1 MIPRTKDILPRSL
14 PIAVLCLGLVVCAFS
29 PHLWVIANRAPDSY
43 EWARATTYLRQCAHP
58 FDHAVEPAMRWRLLP
73 ALIAH
78 GLGLTGNAPLVIPWL
93 GVLALVSWVATRLL
107 GTLGDWRY
115 AAGGTLV
122 FACTSACLVPIG
134 WLGMN
139 DAWIW
144 LGLLVVAFSESR
156 AALVSACL
164 LVPWVDERFLIGL
177 PLAWAVRIVSGTERL
192 PTARS
197 LVWPVM
203 LVLPYAAIRI
213 GLGGAP
219 WAEHV
224 ERSFLKDQ
232 IRTSLQSLPYAPLAW
247 WMGLRIAWAA
257 VVYGI
262 LALYRDDR
270 WIVSAIAAATAGIS
284 LLLASDM
291 SRSIAILC
299 PLAMLGLVELARRR
313 PAEAPRIA
321 AWAGVIALLI
331 PAAHVVYHTIAP
343 IDNLVFELVRLHRF
357 HP

>member
-1 MIPRTKDILPRSL
+1 
-14 PIAVLCLGLVVCAFS
+14 
-29 PHLWVIANRAPDSY
+29 
-43 EWARATTYLRQCAHP
+43 
-58 FDHAVEPAMRWRLLP
+58 MRWRLLP
-73 ALIAH
+73 ALVAH
-78 GLGLTGNAPLVIPWL
+78 GLGLRGNAPFVIPWL
-93 GVLALVSWVATRLL
+93 GVVVLVSWVATRLL
-107 GTLGDWRY
+107 GILDDWRY
-115 AAGGTLV
+115 AVGGTLV
-122 FACTSACLVPIG
+122 LASTSACLVPIG

-139 DAWIW
+139 DAWVW

-164 LVPWVDERFLIGL
+164 FAPWVDERFLIGL

-197 LVWPVM
+197 LIWPVL

-224 ERSFLKDQ
+224 ERSFLRDQ
-232 IRTSLQSLPYAPLAW
+232 VRTSIQSLHLAPIAW
-247 WMGLRIAWAA
+247 WMGLRVGWAA
-257 VVYGI
+257 IVYAI
-262 LALYRDDR
+262 LSLCRTAR
-270 WIVSAIAAATAGIS
+270 WIVSALAAATALIS

-299 PLAMLGLVELARRR
+299 PLVMLGLIELARRR
-313 PAEAPRIA
+313 PADAPRIA
-321 AWAGVIALLI
+321 VWAGVIALLI

-343 IDNLVFELVRLHRF
+343 IDNLVFELVRLHRI